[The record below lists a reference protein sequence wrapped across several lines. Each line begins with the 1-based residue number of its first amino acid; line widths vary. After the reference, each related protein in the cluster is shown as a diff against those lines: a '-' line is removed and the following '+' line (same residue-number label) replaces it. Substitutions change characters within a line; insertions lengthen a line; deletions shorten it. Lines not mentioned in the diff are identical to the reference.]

1 LIVNAANSEV
11 DSDITHM
18 TRGTSSSQLVPKIME
33 NFGVFT
39 NIDLTRFAASERMR
53 DLWTWRTGKRS
64 RTVKI

>member
-39 NIDLTRFAASERMR
+39 NIDLTRFAASVNTQFKSS
-53 DLWTWRTGKRS
+53 L
-64 RTVKI
+64 